1 MDSGDSGSMQ
11 YSSSG
16 GDEEYDSRAES
27 TPTFINPPGHYSSIS
42 NPQPLIFSQNQ
53 THQFD
58 LLDLSSNYH
67 HAFSQS
73 QVNSNPNS
81 MLNLDAVPSRGL
93 RSEAN
98 GTDIRNLP
106 AAASSLSGQFHS
118 QGSRPSSLQIRPV
131 HDDGT
136 ARATAQPN
144 VARNSKKRTRATRRA
159 PTTVLTTD
167 TSNFRAMVQEF
178 TGIPSPPFSASPY
191 SRRLDLFGSSSALR
205 SSGNLEPVGVRYP
218 LHPSPQKAHP
228 SPSLLNNTLGDAC
241 TIASSTANNNFI
253 TVNNFHQIQS
263 SLDPSRQPRNMRNV
277 QPPIL
282 AFQSLP
288 ETSLH
293 PSLNVSGF
301 GAPSPGSVA
310 IPFLEELGM
319 SHGHL
324 NVNLSGLPNHELA
337 GSKNA
342 TDQDHLRSLDDSYGK
357 SASVGGCKLSYSASP
372 SSGFINHEKGFLN
385 MSARDEGTVD
395 SWICPSD

>member
-1 MDSGDSGSMQ
+1 MDSGDSGSCMQ
-11 YSSSG
+11 SSSG

-27 TPTFINPPGHYSSIS
+27 APTFMNPPVHYSYIS
-42 NPQPLIFSQNQ
+42 NPQPLIFSQN
-53 THQFD
+53 HQSD

-67 HAFSQS
+67 YAFSQS

-81 MLNLDAVPSRGL
+81 MLNLDAVPCRGL

-98 GTDIRNLP
+98 GTDDIGNLP

-136 ARATAQPN
+136 ARATTQPN

-191 SRRLDLFGSSSALR
+191 SRRPDLFGSSSALR
-205 SSGNLEPVGVRYP
+205 SSGNLGPVGVLHYP
-218 LHPSPQKAHP
+218 LRPSPQRAHP
-228 SPSLLNNTLGDAC
+228 SSFLSSSPSLLSNTLGDAS
-241 TIASSTANNNFI
+241 TIASSTANNN
-253 TVNNFHQIQS
+253 
-263 SLDPSRQPRNMRNV
+263 LSRQPRNMRNV
-277 QPPIL
+277 QTPIL

-288 ETSLH
+288 QPSDLH

-319 SHGHL
+319 RHGRV
-324 NVNLSGLPNHELA
+324 NANLSGHPNHVLA
-337 GSKNA
+337 GSNNA
-342 TDQDHLRSLDDSYGK
+342 SDQDHLRSLDDSYGK
-357 SASVGGCKLSYSASP
+357 SASVGGCKLNYSASP
-372 SSGFINHEKGFLN
+372 SSGFINHEKVFLN